1 MGVVELE
8 ASRMALAL
16 ALGKKM
22 MGALRKSLILVQ
34 RHKLIVAFLF
44 VAAFLVVLQRQG
56 ERLSAPTISL
66 REVQARKPFPIDFTL
81 PDLQGQPIRL
91 SDLHGRVVLLN
102 FWATWCPPCRAE
114 MPTMN
119 ALYQEYRE
127 KGFDIL
133 AISRDTRGKEVVV
146 PFVEWLRLTFPVL
159 LDPRNVVGTQVGVQ
173 MLPSSYLLDK
183 QGRVV
188 GLELGARDWNEPAM
202 RQLLDRLLAEDA
214 G

>member
-1 MGVVELE
+1 
-8 ASRMALAL
+8 
-16 ALGKKM
+16 
-22 MGALRKSLILVQ
+22 MGALRRSLVLVQ
-34 RHKLIVAFLF
+34 RNKLIVVFLL
-44 VAAFLVVLQRQG
+44 VAAFLVMLQRRG

-66 REVQARKPFPIDFTL
+66 REIQARKPFPVDFTL
-81 PDLQGQPIRL
+81 PDLQDQPVRL
-91 SDLHGRVVLLN
+91 SDRRGQVVLLN

-119 ALYQEYRE
+119 ALYQDYRE

-159 LDPRNVVGTQVGVQ
+159 LDPRNVVGTQVQVQ

-188 GLELGARDWNEPAM
+188 GLELGARDWNEAAM

-214 G
+214 E